1 MNFSVLRIGAVVL
14 ALCGMCLGQ
23 FSSSVQGTVRD
34 SSGAT
39 VPNPK
44 VRLIDNGTGVTKEM
58 VGTATGFYRFNS
70 LPIGKYTVSAESSG
84 FKSQG
89 LQVEISANQSRDVDF
104 TLAVAGASQSV
115 VVTGQAA
122 LVDTSETRLQLSLS
136 AEKLQDLPVLS
147 NNLIG
152 LMSMAPGV
160 VGNNADQGDNFTNEY
175 FPDMSANGRNWSGNQ
190 FNIDG
195 LTVTSNVT
203 TGTLNWAPNP
213 DSIEELTVETNT
225 FKVDQGFGS
234 SMVVNMV
241 TKSGTNQFHGSG
253 KYLFNDQHM
262 WAATHFTDPTVGY
275 APFKKHD
282 ISGTFGGAIIKDKVF
297 FFGSVEALRSLT
309 SSGKQG
315 TTFESPEFVA
325 WAQQNFP
332 ATIGTTVL
340 TNYPVVGLNN
350 VSVNSLASDYFG
362 PTCGTSA
369 TYNIPCD
376 MPVIENGS
384 FDQSPYRNGL
394 QYSLRGDQYLNHGK
408 DRIYESYLNMDEGDQ
423 NAAIRKSFAS
433 VNSTTS
439 WATQASWTHT
449 FSSNMVNELGFFADH
464 VFGWSTKAAPFSVPS
479 ISVEGVGLTIDPGWS
494 GQYAQH
500 NYNWRDVVSWV
511 RGSHSFRI
519 GGGVFKDDDTADFR
533 NAQGRPQFGFN
544 NLIDL
549 VTDAPFSEGGVAYD
563 PLTGSAKPFIFGAA
577 GNGESLFFQDEWK
590 VRHNLLLTLGVRWD
604 DFGNPGGVNTYHY
617 SNLFLGSGSL
627 DNQFENAAVRQVESP
642 FAHRLNR
649 NISPRFG
656 YAWSP
661 GSSGKTN
668 IRGGIGIYHNP
679 VDLGETI
686 DLLRINPP
694 GFVFP
699 SFSQQTPIKPI
710 FSLGTQNTTW
720 PFGFTLPTIPAGQ
733 INPVGGLVGLQ
744 SDVAGINRDLG
755 SPISLNWVAG
765 VEQELPAKFV
775 VSANYSGSQTWRA
788 LSGTDFNRFSGDL
801 IENQGNLTR
810 LNSNFG
816 AMDYITNL
824 NKITYEAFL
833 VTVRR
838 SFGNRLSF
846 QASYNLSHSTDMGQA
861 GDRTLGTLYGDF
873 DDPLHLGRVADSSWD
888 VRHRFSASGLFTAPT
903 PFHEST
909 LSRAV
914 LGGWQLG
921 FTVSAQTGTPYSVFN
936 TTPFSPIWNDPNCAN
951 NVTSSCV
958 VVGNSGGDYNADG
971 YNYDYPNMPT
981 TNFGGSHSKAQF
993 LNGIYT
999 AADFPTPTMGADGS
1013 FKRNAYR
1020 NPGFFGVNT
1029 SLIKENKLPFFGE
1042 SGVLQLRF
1050 DFFNL
1055 FNRTNLGAVDSNLAD
1070 STFGTVQSQLD
1081 PRVLQVGAKILF

>member
-14 ALCGMCLGQ
+14 VFCGICWGQ
-23 FSSSVQGTVRD
+23 FNSSVQGTVRD

-39 VPNPK
+39 VANPK
-44 VRLIDNGTGVTKEM
+44 VRLINSGTGVAKEI
-58 VGTATGFYRFNS
+58 VGTSAGLYRFNS
-70 LPIGKYTVSAESSG
+70 LAIGKYTVTAESAG
-84 FKSQG
+84 FKSATVE
-89 LQVEISANQSRDVDF
+89 VEISANQSRDVDF
-104 TLAVAGASQSV
+104 ALTVAGASQSI

-122 LVDTSETRLQLSLS
+122 LVDTTETRIQMTIS
-136 AEKLQDLPVLS
+136 ADKLQDLPVLS
-147 NNLIG
+147 NNLIS

-275 APFKKHD
+275 APFQKHD
-282 ISGTFGGAIIKDKVF
+282 ISGTFGGPIIKDKVF
-297 FFGSVEALRSLT
+297 FFGSVETLRSLS

-315 TTFESPEFVA
+315 TTFESPDFVA

-332 ATIGTTVL
+332 GTIGTTVL

-350 VSVNSLASDYFG
+350 FSVNSFASDYFG
-362 PTCGTSA
+362 PSCGTSA

-376 MPVIENGS
+376 LPVIMNGTY
-384 FDQSPYRNGL
+384 DQSPYRNGV
-394 QYSLRGDQYLNHGK
+394 QYSLRGDQYLNNGK
-408 DRIYESYLNMDEGDQ
+408 DRIYESYLNMNEGDQ
-423 NAAIRKSFAS
+423 NAAIRKSFGS

-464 VFGWSTKAAPFSVPS
+464 VFGWSTKSAPFSVPP
-479 ISVEGVGLTIDPGWS
+479 ITVAGVGLTIDPGWS

-511 RGSHSFRI
+511 HGAHSFHI
-519 GGGVFKDDDTADFR
+519 GGGYFRDDDTADFR
-533 NAQGRPQFGFN
+533 NAQGRPQFTFD

-549 VTDAPFSEGGVAYD
+549 VTDTPADEGGVAYD
-563 PLTGSAKPFIFGAA
+563 ALTGQPKPFVFGAK

-590 VRHNLLLTLGVRWD
+590 VRSNLMLTLGIRWD
-604 DFGNPGGVNTYHY
+604 DFGNPVGVDTYHY
-617 SNLFLGSGSL
+617 SNLFLGTGDLNSR
-627 DNQFENAAVRQVESP
+627 FENGVVRSVNSP

-649 NISPRFG
+649 NLSPRIG

-668 IRGGIGIYHNP
+668 IRGGIGVYHNP

-686 DLLRINPP
+686 DILRGNPP
-694 GFVFP
+694 GFLFP
-699 SFSQQTPIKPI
+699 DFTQSTPIKPI
-710 FSLGTQNTTW
+710 FSLGTQNTVW
-720 PFGFTLPTIPAGQ
+720 PFGFVLPAIPLGQ
-733 INPVGGLVGLQ
+733 VNPAGGLVGVQ
-744 SDVAGINRDLG
+744 SNVWGIDPHLG
-755 SPISLNWVAG
+755 SPLTLNWVVG
-765 VEQELPAKFV
+765 VERELPAKFV
-775 VSANYSGSQTWRA
+775 VSANYSGSRTWGA
-788 LSGTDFNRFSGDL
+788 LSGTDFNRFAGDL
-801 IENQGNLTR
+801 DDGSLDRLT
-810 LNSNFG
+810 SNFG
-816 AMDYITNL
+816 SMDYISNFNEIWYKAL
-824 NKITYEAFL
+824 LLSA
-833 VTVRR
+833 RR
-838 SFGNRLSF
+838 SVGRYASF
-846 QASYNLSHSTDMGQA
+846 QASYNLSSSYDLGQA

-873 DDPLHLGRVADSSWD
+873 DNQHDLARKAPSAWD
-888 VRHRFSASGLFTAPT
+888 VRHRFSASGLLTAPT
-903 PFHEST
+903 PFSDSAFGRT
-909 LSRAV
+909 L
-914 LGGWQLG
+914 LGGWELG
-921 FTVSAQTGTPYSVFN
+921 FTVSAQTGTPYSVY
-936 TTPFSPIWNDPNCAN
+936 TTNDYL
-951 NVTSSCV
+951 
-958 VVGNSGGDYNADG
+958 SGGDYNRDG

-981 TNFGGSHSKAQF
+981 TDFSGTHTRSQF

-999 AADFPTPTMGADGS
+999 STDFPTPTINTDGN
-1013 FKRNAYR
+1013 FKRNSYR

-1042 SGVLQLRF
+1042 RGSLQLRF

-1081 PRVLQVGAKILF
+1081 PRVLQVGAKLIF